1 MLEKINKLRP
11 LFSQRDK
18 LQYAGLLVMMGFGAV
33 LEIIGI
39 GAVPAFLSTLT
50 APEKVRAYPGVEP
63 VLDALG
69 ITTAKELVVW
79 GAVGFILIFTVR
91 AAYLVLLKYVRIRL
105 TERHRVRLGR
115 LLFTRYMAAPYEFH
129 LGRNTAELL
138 RNVNSETKNI
148 ITGVINPILE
158 LVLNGMMTLCIAGLL
173 LVTTPWVALG
183 AIVGVGG
190 GGYLFLWFVQEK
202 MHRYGKQARTERK
215 KAIQAVNQGVGA
227 FRDARVLGVEK
238 FLVGDFYRSIAR
250 YAELERYKKFV
261 GGLGNPLLEYIAVA
275 GLMLLALMMV
285 ALGTEL
291 SAMVP
296 LLGLFGAAIVRLRAT
311 VGAITNTLNTLQ
323 YNMASVDAVV
333 GDLQTLDDLAYDTV
347 ALPDGDRQNGQGAQ
361 NGQKTGLSFDGT
373 LRFENVTY
381 WYPNA
386 GETALQDVSLTI
398 ERGQSVGL
406 VGATGAGKSTLVNAL
421 LGLLKPQEGRILA
434 DRTDVHTDLRTW
446 QDHLGYIPQSIFLL
460 DDTIRRNVAFG
471 VPDDAIDDEK
481 VWDAL
486 YAAQVGDFIMND
498 LPDGIE
504 TIVGEDGVRLSG
516 GQRQRVGLARAIYHN
531 PDVLVMDEATSDLDN
546 ETESQVMG
554 ALNDLKTDRTFVMIA
569 HRLSTVRDC
578 DRLFFMKK
586 GRVVARGSFEEL
598 CAAREDFRQMAQ
610 VA

>member
-1 MLEKINKLRP
+1 MVEKINKLRP
-11 LFSQRDK
+11 LFSRQDK

-33 LEIIGI
+33 LEVIGI

-50 APEKVRAYPGVEP
+50 APEEVRAYPGVEP
-63 VLDALG
+63 VLDVLG
-69 ITTAKELVVW
+69 ITTAKELVIW
-79 GAVGFILIFTVR
+79 GAVGFILIFTFR
-91 AAYLVLLKYVRIRL
+91 AAYLVFLEYVRIRL

-138 RNVNSETKNI
+138 RNVNGETKNI
-148 ITGVINPILE
+148 ITGVINPILQ

-202 MHRYGKQARTERK
+202 MNRYGKQARTERK

-227 FRDARVLGVEK
+227 FRDARVLGVEGS
-238 FLVGDFYRSIAR
+238 LVGDFYRSIAR
-250 YAELERYKKFV
+250 YAKLERYKKFV

-275 GLMLLALMMV
+275 GLMLLVLMMV

-291 SAMVP
+291 STMVP

-347 ALPDGDRQNGQGAQ
+347 ALPDGDRQNGKA
-361 NGQKTGLSFDGT
+361 TEADLSFNQA

-381 WYPNA
+381 QYPNA
-386 GETALQDVSLTI
+386 EETALKDVTLTI

-406 VGATGAGKSTLVNAL
+406 VGATGAGKSTLVNTL

-434 DRTDVHTDLRTW
+434 DGTDVHTDLRAW

-471 VPDDAIDDEK
+471 VPDEEIADEK
-481 VWDAL
+481 VWEAL

-504 TIVGEDGVRLSG
+504 TVVGEDGVRLSG

-546 ETESQVMG
+546 DTEHRVID
-554 ALNDLKTDRTFVMIA
+554 ALNNLKADRTFIMIA

-598 CAAREDFRQMAQ
+598 CAAREDFREMAQ

>member
-1 MLEKINKLRP
+1 MIEKINKLRP

-33 LEIIGI
+33 LEMIGI

-50 APEKVRAYPGVEP
+50 APEEVRAYPGVEP
-63 VLDALG
+63 VLDVLG
-69 ITTAKELVVW
+69 ITTAKELVIW
-79 GAVGFILIFTVR
+79 GAVGFILIFTFR
-91 AAYLVLLKYVRIRL
+91 AAYLVFLKYVRIRL

-115 LLFTRYMAAPYEFH
+115 LMFTKYMAAPYEFH

-138 RNVNSETKNI
+138 RNVNTETKNI
-148 ITGVINPILE
+148 ITGVINPILQ

-173 LVTTPWVALG
+173 LATTPWVALG

-190 GGYLFLWFVQEK
+190 GGYLFLWSVKEK
-202 MHRYGKQARTERK
+202 MHRYGREARKERK
-215 KAIQAVNQGVGA
+215 RAIQAVNQGVGA
-227 FRDARVLGVEK
+227 FRDARVLGVEES
-238 FLVGDFYRSIAR
+238 LVDEFYRSIAR
-250 YAELERYKKFV
+250 YAKLERYKKFV

-275 GLMLLALMMV
+275 GLMLLVLMMV

-333 GDLQTLDDLAYDTV
+333 GDLQTLDDFDYEAA
-347 ALPDGDRQNGQGAQ
+347 ALPDGNRRNGEVP
-361 NGQKTGLSFDGT
+361 TRETDLSFDRAF
-373 LRFENVTY
+373 RFESVTY
-381 WYPNA
+381 DYPNA
-386 GETALQDVSLTI
+386 EETALQDVNLTV

-406 VGATGAGKSTLVNAL
+406 VGATGAGKSTLVNVL
-421 LGLLKPQEGRILA
+421 LGLLKPREGRVLA
-434 DRTDVHTDLRTW
+434 DGKDMHTDLRAW
-446 QDHLGYIPQSIFLL
+446 QDHLGYIPQSIYLL

-471 VPDDAIDDEK
+471 VPDEEIDDEK
-481 VWDAL
+481 VWEAL
-486 YAAQVGDFIMND
+486 YAAQVGDFIMNE
-498 LPDGIE
+498 LTEGIG

-531 PDVLVMDEATSDLDN
+531 PDILVMDEATSDLDN
-546 ETESQVMG
+546 ETEHRVME
-554 ALNDLKTDRTFVMIA
+554 ALEDLKVDRTFVMIA
-569 HRLSTVRDC
+569 HRLRTVQDC
-578 DRLFFMKK
+578 DRLFFMKQ
-586 GRVVARGSFEEL
+586 GRIAARGTYEEL
-598 CAAREDFRQMAQ
+598 CATREDFRQMAQ

>member
-1 MLEKINKLRP
+1 MVEKINKLRP
-11 LFSQRDK
+11 LFSRQDK

-33 LEIIGI
+33 LEVIGI

-50 APEKVRAYPGVEP
+50 APEEVRAYPGVEP
-63 VLDALG
+63 VLDVLG
-69 ITTAKELVVW
+69 ITTAKELVIW
-79 GAVGFILIFTVR
+79 GAVGFILIFTFR
-91 AAYLVLLKYVRIRL
+91 AAYLVFLKYVRIRL

-138 RNVNSETKNI
+138 RNVNGETKNI
-148 ITGVINPILE
+148 ITGVINPILQ

-202 MHRYGKQARTERK
+202 MNRYGKQARTERK

-227 FRDARVLGVEK
+227 FRDARVLGVEGS
-238 FLVGDFYRSIAR
+238 LVGDFYRSIAR
-250 YAELERYKKFV
+250 YAKLERYKKFV

-275 GLMLLALMMV
+275 GLMLLVLMMV

-291 SAMVP
+291 STMVP

-347 ALPDGDRQNGQGAQ
+347 ALPDGDRQNGKA
-361 NGQKTGLSFDGT
+361 TEADLSFNQA

-381 WYPNA
+381 QYPNA
-386 GETALQDVSLTI
+386 EETALKDVTLTI

-406 VGATGAGKSTLVNAL
+406 VGATGAGKSTLVNTL

-434 DRTDVHTDLRTW
+434 DGTDVHTDLRAW

-471 VPDDAIDDEK
+471 VPDDEIDTED
-481 VWDAL
+481 VWEAL

-504 TIVGEDGVRLSG
+504 TVVGEDGVRLSG

-546 ETESQVMG
+546 ETENRVMD
-554 ALNDLKTDRTFVMIA
+554 ALNNLKADRTFIMIA

-598 CAAREDFRQMAQ
+598 CAAREDFREMAQ